1 MGNHV
6 EVKHL
11 TLDDGRQ
18 AERHFAV
25 DENGDEVVEIFAEDK
40 RPKKLEKRIVRKHK
54 RVVDQEIVETVRDGE
69 VIHREV
75 LAGDPVRPLQVVER
89 IGVVDHA
96 KVVDGDYV
104 RKDEMQAMVADAV
117 VAGVSALL
125 DGYTPVEEHHHHHAA
140 AVAPMAAVEPVFKA
154 QSLVAENVAEQKKN
168 DGTVS
173 AVMGGILC
181 VQVVFFIYML
191 MFVL

>member
-1 MGNHV
+1 MGNHI
-6 EVKHL
+6 EIKHL
-11 TLDDGRQ
+11 VLDDGRQ

-25 DENGDEVVEIFAEDK
+25 DENGDEVVEIFAEEM

-75 LAGDPVRPLQVVER
+75 MASDPVRPLQVVER

-104 RKDEMQAMVADAV
+104 RKEDIHSLVADAV
-117 VAGVSALL
+117 VAGVGALL
-125 DGYTPVEEHHHHHAA
+125 DGY
-140 AVAPMAAVEPVFKA
+140 EPVQEVRHHYEEEQQQSEPIFKA
-154 QSLVAENVAEQKKN
+154 QSVVAENVAEKQNN
-168 DGTVS
+168 DSMVN
-173 AVMGGILC
+173 AAMGGIVC
-181 VQVVFFIYML
+181 VQVLFFIYML
-191 MFVL
+191 LFVL